1 MAAHE
6 PMSHQEAI
14 ELLPW
19 LANESLDAGERDAVQ
34 RHATDCVIC
43 RRELAE
49 LSALRRSIGSEAAR
63 VEAPEPDMRRINA
76 RIDAQLERELWPR
89 RLLATVRAWLGSPM
103 RIAFVAQSAA
113 LIAIAAVWL
122 QPSDTDPAYRTLT
135 TAEPLPAGHYVRVV
149 FDPGVDDAGVASLLE
164 PTDLTVVAGPSA
176 RGVVTLR
183 FADDTGG
190 DERDAIIRQ
199 MREDGRVLFAEA
211 VDSGG

>member
-1 MAAHE
+1 
-6 PMSHQEAI
+6 MSHDEAI

-19 LANESLDAGERDAVQ
+19 LANESLDAAESEAVQ
-34 RHATDCVIC
+34 RHAADCVIC

-49 LSALRRSIGSEAAR
+49 LSALRRSIGNEAAR
-63 VEAPEPDMRRINA
+63 VGAPEPDMRRINA
-76 RIDAQLERELWPR
+76 RIDAQLERER
-89 RLLATVRAWLGSPM
+89 RSRRWLATVRAWFGSPL
-103 RIAFVAQSAA
+103 RVAVVAQSAA
-113 LIAIAAVWL
+113 LLAVAVVWL
-122 QPSDTDPAYRTLT
+122 QPDDTGPAFRTLT

-149 FDPGVDDAGVASLLE
+149 FDPGVDDAGVASLLG
-164 PTDLTVVAGPSA
+164 PGGLTVVAGPSE